1 MAIEKKEATKKEV
14 KKSEPA
20 SAVQKYL
27 APFDEME
34 RMFTD
39 FMHQR
44 FFTPSW
50 LPRLKFPDLTDV
62 STSVDMFEEGNDLI
76 IKAEI
81 PGMKKE
87 EISIDFAG
95 DIVTISGEKKTEEK
109 TERKD
114 YYRVERSFGS
124 FSRRLQLPM
133 EVQID
138 KATASFKDGVLEIRM
153 PKSEAAKKK
162 TRKISVK

>member
-1 MAIEKKEATKKEV
+1 MANEKKEV
-14 KKSEPA
+14 
-20 SAVQKYL
+20 AVAGGKNEQARGLQKYSST
-27 APFDEME
+27 FDEME
-34 RMFTD
+34 RMFND
-39 FMHQR
+39 FFQQR

-50 LPRLKFPDLTDV
+50 MPRIKFPDMTEV
-62 STSVDMFEEGNDLI
+62 STSIDMFEEGDALI

-95 DIVTISGEKKTEEK
+95 DVVTISGEKKSEEK

-124 FSRRLQLPM
+124 FSRKLHLPV
-133 EVQID
+133 EIQVD
-138 KATASFKDGVLEIRM
+138 KAAATFKDGVLEIRM

-162 TRKISVK
+162 TRKIAVK